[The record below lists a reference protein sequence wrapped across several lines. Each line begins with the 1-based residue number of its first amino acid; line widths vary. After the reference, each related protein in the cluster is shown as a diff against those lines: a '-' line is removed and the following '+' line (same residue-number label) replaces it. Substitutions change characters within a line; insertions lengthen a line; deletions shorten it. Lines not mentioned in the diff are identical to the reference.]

1 MLQFVASAN
10 MLWTSNLDNSIG
22 PEVTENVGNNK
33 DNIDHKL
40 FATFVMQECKGLSD
54 GNGWTDFCNHV
65 ELFTGINNRFVY
77 EYLNGVLV

>member
-22 PEVTENVGNNK
+22 AEVTENVGNNK
-33 DNIDHKL
+33 DNIDYKL

-54 GNGWTDFCNHV
+54 GNV

-77 EYLNGVLV
+77 EYLNGMLV